1 MELCRDS
8 LQRHLQA
15 RKWPVDERMQWAIQ
29 LVSGVSY
36 MHSKGKF
43 PRPFHRL
50 STFFPG
56 WPSSDTRN
64 SSWTVSFLM
73 TGVLHRDLSTQNIL
87 LSSDH
92 KIKIAD
98 FGTARKVNGRGT
110 YNTSTIIGSPAYM
123 APEQIDARTMS
134 LKTDMWAVGVN
145 LWELATQKLPWAEEA
160 MRAGAGQADLSF
172 CKSII
177 ARPGP
182 VRMPR
187 PAIGQL
193 SPSVADEY
201 YAMILSCHDKDPSL
215 RPSSSALLSR

>member
-1 MELCRDS
+1 
-8 LQRHLQA
+8 
-15 RKWPVDERMQWAIQ
+15 
-29 LVSGVSY
+29 
-36 MHSKGKF
+36 
-43 PRPFHRL
+43 
-50 STFFPG
+50 
-56 WPSSDTRN
+56 
-64 SSWTVSFLM
+64 
-73 TGVLHRDLSTQNIL
+73 
-87 LSSDH
+87 
-92 KIKIAD
+92 
-98 FGTARKVNGRGT
+98 
-110 YNTSTIIGSPAYM
+110 M

-145 LWELATQKLPWAEEA
+145 LWQLATQKLPWAEEA

-201 YAMILSCHDKDPSL
+201 YAMILSCHQKDPSL